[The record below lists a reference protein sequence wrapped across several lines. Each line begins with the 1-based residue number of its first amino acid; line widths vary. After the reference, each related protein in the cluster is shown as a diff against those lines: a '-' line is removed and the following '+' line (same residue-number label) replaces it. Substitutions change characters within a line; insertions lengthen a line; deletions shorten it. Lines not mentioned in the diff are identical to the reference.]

1 MICFK
6 CWAHH
11 FVSAAITAA
20 DNCQMRRDGDKQL
33 LPLFTTVTRTLS
45 QPVDSPPLLYNHSVL
60 ILQPSAAN
68 SSADAGSPT
77 LKFRKICFNTTNDEW
92 SQITSIWTKKKT
104 RKQTN
109 NNSLATAAGWQR
121 FQFHT
126 SHTSVLPSFSRKR
139 QFQDSVT
146 NQLPFSRSEQLL
158 QAGLPW
164 KKENTG
170 GDQEETEPGRQ
181 QPRTMK
187 PIRPRW
193 EQTPPTFE
201 PVKCKELRRKIS
213 WLVAKM
219 AGNSKQ
225 LEGEYV
231 SVDAC
236 LSLCGPVVNFPR
248 V

>member
-33 LPLFTTVTRTLS
+33 LPVLTTVTRTLS

-68 SSADAGSPT
+68 SSVDAGSPT

-92 SQITSIWTKKKT
+92 SQITSIWTKKTTTKKP
-104 RKQTN
+104 RKQTD

-158 QAGLPW
+158 QAELPW
-164 KKENTG
+164 KKKKKT
-170 GDQEETEPGRQ
+170 
-181 QPRTMK
+181 
-187 PIRPRW
+187 
-193 EQTPPTFE
+193 
-201 PVKCKELRRKIS
+201 
-213 WLVAKM
+213 
-219 AGNSKQ
+219 
-225 LEGEYV
+225 LEGTKKKQNQAGSNQGPWSQLGLV
-231 SVDAC
+231 GNKLHLL
-236 LSLCGPVVNFPR
+236 LSH
-248 V
+248 